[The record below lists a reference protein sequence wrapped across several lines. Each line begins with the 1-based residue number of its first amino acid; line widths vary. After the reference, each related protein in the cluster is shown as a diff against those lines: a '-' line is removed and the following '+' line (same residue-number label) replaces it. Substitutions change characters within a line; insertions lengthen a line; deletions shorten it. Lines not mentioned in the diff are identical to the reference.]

1 MSAHHR
7 QAHAFHTIDTPLGSM
22 LLAADG
28 DALIGAWFTGQKD
41 YPDTAGWYSDP
52 SVPVLQQAA
61 QEPVRFAWGTA
72 FQRAVWAALLEVGH
86 GQTCSYGDIARR
98 IAKPNAVRA
107 VGAAIGKNPI
117 SVLVPCHRV
126 VGHKGS
132 LTGYAGGL
140 DRKRALLSL
149 EHAV

>member
-1 MSAHHR
+1 
-7 QAHAFHTIDTPLGSM
+7 M

-41 YPDTAGWYSDP
+41 YPDTTDWYPDP
-52 SVPVLQQAA
+52 ALPVLQQAA
-61 QEPVRFAWGTA
+61 QEMLAYFSGRLNRFEVPIRFAWGTP

-86 GQTCSYGDIARR
+86 GQTCSYGDIAKR
-98 IAKPNAVRA
+98 IARPNAMRA

-117 SVLVPCHRV
+117 SIVVPCHRV
-126 VGHKGS
+126 VGHTGS

-140 DRKRALLSL
+140 ERKRALLSL
-149 EHAV
+149 ENALNF